1 MGNLSN
7 TSCLTKLLFKQQIKR
22 EIIHLLYKIVDD
34 ETDCYVNNNR
44 LMKLK
49 NQMTVVRRMSN
60 DWSVMTNQCIARG
73 CETRTTVKNILE
85 IMPGTEESLKIGN
98 ILCLCTYVT
107 DVCVMLLSRNE
118 TVDVCEIID
127 VLVEY
132 MIEKNIVMCVKFLQY
147 LDVV

>member
-1 MGNLSN
+1 MGNLCN

-22 EIIHLLYKIVDD
+22 EMIHLLYKIIDD

-49 NQMTVVRRMSN
+49 NQMTVVHHMSN
-60 DWSVMTNQCIARG
+60 EWCVMTNQCIASG
-73 CETRTTVKNILE
+73 CETRTTVKIILE

-127 VLVEY
+127 VLVEH
-132 MIEKNIVMCVKFLQY
+132 MIEKNIVMCAKFLQY
-147 LDVV
+147 S

>member
-1 MGNLSN
+1 MGNLCN
-7 TSCLTKLLFKQQIKR
+7 ATFLTKLLFKQQIKN
-22 EIIHLLYKIVDD
+22 EIIHLLYKVVDD

-60 DWSVMTNQCIARG
+60 EWYIMINHCIASG
-73 CETRTTVKNILE
+73 CETRTTIKNILE
-85 IMPGTEESLKIGN
+85 IMHGAEESLKIGN

-107 DVCVMLLSRNE
+107 DVCVMLLSRND
-118 TVDVCEIID
+118 VADVCEIID

>member
-1 MGNLSN
+1 
-7 TSCLTKLLFKQQIKR
+7 
-22 EIIHLLYKIVDD
+22 
-34 ETDCYVNNNR
+34 
-44 LMKLK
+44 
-49 NQMTVVRRMSN
+49 MTVVRRMSN
-60 DWSVMTNQCIARG
+60 DWSVMTNQCIANG
-73 CETRTTVKNILE
+73 CEARTTVKNILE

-118 TVDVCEIID
+118 PVDVCEIID

>member
-1 MGNLSN
+1 M
-7 TSCLTKLLFKQQIKR
+7 
-22 EIIHLLYKIVDD
+22 YKIIDD
-34 ETDCYVNNNR
+34 ETDCYVDNNR

-49 NQMTVVRRMSN
+49 NQMIVVRRMSN
-60 DWSVMTNQCIARG
+60 DWSVMINHCIASG

-85 IMPGTEESLKIGN
+85 NMPGTDESLKIGN

-107 DVCVMLLSRNE
+107 DVCVMLLSRNDS
-118 TVDVCEIID
+118 VDVCEIID